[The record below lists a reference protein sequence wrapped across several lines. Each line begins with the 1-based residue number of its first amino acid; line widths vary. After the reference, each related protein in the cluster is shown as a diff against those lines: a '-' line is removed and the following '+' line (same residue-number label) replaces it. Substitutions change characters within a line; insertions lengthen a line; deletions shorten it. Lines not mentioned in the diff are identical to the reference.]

1 MSCDMSPWR
10 TSGAAASAGSCALGR
25 HTHRCRAR
33 AACIAVGRH
42 PPLPNTATAPLL
54 GGTLPYLIRQPHRCW
69 EAPSPT

>member
-25 HTHRCRAR
+25 HAPLSRSGGMHCCWEA
-33 AACIAVGRH
+33 
-42 PPLPNTATAPLL
+42 PSLPNTATAPLL